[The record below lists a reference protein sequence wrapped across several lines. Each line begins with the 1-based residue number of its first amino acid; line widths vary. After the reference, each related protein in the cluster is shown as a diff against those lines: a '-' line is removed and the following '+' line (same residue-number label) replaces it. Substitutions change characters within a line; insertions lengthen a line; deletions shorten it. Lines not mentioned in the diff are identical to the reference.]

1 MHTREF
7 WFNISKIIQK
17 MIAPTMFDLYL
28 TRLQFAF
35 FLYEL
40 KQKNK
45 LGMLRKFYVTEQKEN
60 FKCLTYKA

>member
-1 MHTREF
+1 
-7 WFNISKIIQK
+7 